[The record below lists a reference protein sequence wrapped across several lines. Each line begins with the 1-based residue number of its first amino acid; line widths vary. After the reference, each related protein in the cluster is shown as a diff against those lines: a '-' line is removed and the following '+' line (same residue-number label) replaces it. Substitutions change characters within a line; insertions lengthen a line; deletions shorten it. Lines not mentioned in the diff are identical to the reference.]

1 MVKPISRIHLNI
13 VLMLGSVWGLS
24 EAALGMGLQRCA
36 SLVSGSLMTGVALFF
51 MASCWAV
58 TGRVVGV
65 SILIIIASLFKVF
78 DALLLSLPIRH
89 GAIGNPIFAFFI
101 QGFAFLVMVMIIAEV
116 HKRKRKHQA
125 LLGGAS
131 ALIAVGLFPLVKF
144 VTGIPACTYAGTG
157 IPLSI
162 YFAPLAIALSILT
175 VPLGFWIGERIKTG
189 AFSQK
194 KRRHQKILSRL
205 VSPTVLAVC
214 LAIAALIKQI

>member
-51 MASCWAV
+51 IASCWAV
-58 TGRVVGV
+58 TGRVIVV
-65 SILIIIASLFKVF
+65 SILIIIASLFKMF

-89 GAIGNPIFAFFI
+89 GAIGNPIFAFFME
-101 QGFAFLVMVMIIAEV
+101 GFAFLFLVMIIAEV

-131 ALIAVGLFPLVKF
+131 ALMAVGLFPLVK
-144 VTGIPACTYAGTG
+144 VITGIPACVYPGTG

-162 YFAPLAIALSILT
+162 YFAPLAIILSTFT
-175 VPLGFWIGERIKTG
+175 VPLGFWIGERLKIR
-189 AFSQK
+189 ALNHN
-194 KRRHQKILSRL
+194 KRHHQKILSRL
-205 VSPTVLAVC
+205 VSPAVLALC
-214 LAIAALIKQI
+214 LAITALIRQI